1 MRATEVFKGLLSGKN
16 MKRLMVTSEDPL
28 FKGGDRSKGRVR
40 DMAEVFDRES
50 FQKDFFVS

>member
-1 MRATEVFKGLLSGKN
+1 MRATEVFKDLLSDKN

-28 FKGGDRSKGRVR
+28 FKGGGCSKDRVR

>member
-1 MRATEVFKGLLSGKN
+1 MRATEVFKDLLSGKN

-28 FKGGDRSKGRVR
+28 FKGGGCSKDRLK
-40 DMAEVFDRES
+40 DMAEVLDRES